1 MQVTALP
8 PDLNH
13 SETEMIWKF
22 ANLLSINNRLLMNIH
37 VHVPSAAYKKAV
49 PAIGDTSS

>member
-22 ANLLSINNRLLMNIH
+22 ANLLSINNRLLMKI
-37 VHVPSAAYKKAV
+37 HVPSAAYKKAV